1 MTASAST
8 ASVYAPV
15 SGSTRSGGGY
25 AGGRVSLEC
34 DIVSAIA
41 RASERAGGA
50 ATKDAVEG
58 VVVARA
64 RERMK

>member
-1 MTASAST
+1 M
-8 ASVYAPV
+8 
-15 SGSTRSGGGY
+15 
-25 AGGRVSLEC
+25 EC